1 MLGGNSLVF
10 FSIWE
15 HTEGVCPWVRHT
27 HYTLETGFIRKLAQ
41 NFGNSFWRVKH
52 KHAPGLWLSGLQR
65 ADFIIFTRQP
75 GLSWACTT
83 ASWVLQLV
91 STSREANKRNKT
103 SHSEGGKKS
112 IPESEWL
119 HGALRLILESLIM
132 RHFHARDVQPSFN
145 EFSAPHAKQTEWAS
159 FVEQLQLLWLMS
171 LSAKEGSH
179 ETGRKDTC
187 CSFNRKGFGSVA
199 VNHTVKCDVIRC
211 VGLEACNIHKA
222 QSAWDRDIP
231 GFFWVVSL
239 LHLNDKVLI
248 GPVSCCPGE
257 LETIPASLWYW

>member
-1 MLGGNSLVF
+1 MQAFDNVGLTLLLSDQFYPEYFGWIWSCVVIFSEQSNCLTTLCGSIYDTMLGGNSLVF

-119 HGALRLILESLIM
+119 HGGAETHIGKSDHETFPCQRC
-132 RHFHARDVQPSFN
+132 
-145 EFSAPHAKQTEWAS
+145 
-159 FVEQLQLLWLMS
+159 
-171 LSAKEGSH
+171 SAK
-179 ETGRKDTC
+179 
-187 CSFNRKGFGSVA
+187 
-199 VNHTVKCDVIRC
+199 
-211 VGLEACNIHKA
+211 L
-222 QSAWDRDIP
+222 
-231 GFFWVVSL
+231 
-239 LHLNDKVLI
+239 
-248 GPVSCCPGE
+248 
-257 LETIPASLWYW
+257 